1 MKGQSAIEYLMTYGW
16 MLLVVA
22 IIGGA
27 IFSTVNSRCVES
39 VSGFTGADI
48 TVEDIGVRSDNNVV
62 LEIRNTASE
71 TIIVEGYDIQ
81 VEQINAETGSVLSG
95 PGTEEIDVG
104 DSETFEID
112 YFGSTEP
119 SDGCNEFSI
128 EIEYDI
134 SGGIKDQVESGEAT
148 IRAQI
153 P

>member
-1 MKGQSAIEYLMTYGW
+1 

-22 IIGGA
+22 IIGGV
-27 IFSTVNSRCVES
+27 IFSTVKGRCVED
-39 VSGFTGADI
+39 VSGFTGADVA
-48 TVEDIGVRSDNNVV
+48 VEDIGVRSDDNVV
-62 LEIRNTASE
+62 LEIHNTASE

-81 VEQINAETGSVLSG
+81 VEEINAEIGSALGG

-119 SDGCNEFSI
+119 SDGCNQFSI

-134 SGGIKDQVESGEAT
+134 SGGIKDQVEPGEAT
-148 IRAQI
+148 IQAQI